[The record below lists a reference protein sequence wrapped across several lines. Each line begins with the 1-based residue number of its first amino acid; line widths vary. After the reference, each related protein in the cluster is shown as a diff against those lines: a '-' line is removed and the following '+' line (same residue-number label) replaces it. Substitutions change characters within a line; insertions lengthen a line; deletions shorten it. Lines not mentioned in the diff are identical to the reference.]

1 MQEILKRL
9 RIIKL
14 CLHSNNNIV
23 MNLQIESIR
32 KYLIDDVLQQILN
45 DILNNSTIN
54 IIASIDTYISDNENS
69 KINFELNESASGVIE
84 DSNYSIKLKDLK
96 NLTFEKI
103 RRLSMNYID
112 NQENSDK
119 NNHNL
124 YEYMDE
130 YGKRDKALLYSSYDV
145 ALEELIGKSIHIID
159 WGSEQSIASTILL
172 DYIREKQLDINVEQ
186 ITLISEV
193 KNKLSRGILHCN
205 ILQNNIEKIIGINK
219 NIESINANDLNSSN
233 NITTVNLIYDA
244 STLDFITNK
253 SDLHTTYFL
262 ALSTT
267 KDDEK
272 INRFIQEYKEKYRL
286 KVISSRNEK
295 IGRFQR
301 SEAIFSVINT

>member
-32 KYLIDDVLQQILN
+32 KYLIDDELQQILN
-45 DILNNSTIN
+45 DTINNSNSN
-54 IIASIDTYISDNENS
+54 IISRIDTYISDNQNS
-69 KINFELNESASGVIE
+69 KITFELNESASGIIE
-84 DSNYSIKLKDLK
+84 NSNYSIKLKDLK

-112 NQENSDK
+112 DQENSDK

-205 ILQNNIEKIIGINK
+205 ILQNNTEKIIGINK
-219 NIESINANDLNSSN
+219 NLKFISDDDLNINNGIISINLLYDISMPHLISYGSMKNTYFIVLGTMKNDN
-233 NITTVNLIYDA
+233 NIDRFMQGYANNPH
-244 STLDFITNK
+244 F
-253 SDLHTTYFL
+253 
-262 ALSTT
+262 
-267 KDDEK
+267 K
-272 INRFIQEYKEKYRL
+272 IISNR
-286 KVISSRNEK
+286 NNK

-301 SEAIFSVINT
+301 KETIFSV